1 MSHSLKRRNE
11 AQHPEDGAAMPE
23 DLKTSKASPAAKE
36 ASPAPGIDTP
46 FDGQKGAPKWNKEDT
61 VWMLSLFGTAIGAG
75 VLFLPINAGIGGI
88 IPLLIMTVVALPMTY
103 WAHRGMTRL
112 VLSSSKPDGDLTD
125 VVEEHFGKKAGVL
138 MNILYF
144 LSVYP
149 ILLVYSVTITN
160 TVNSFLEHQ
169 LGITPPARWLTS
181 LLLVGG
187 LILIV
192 RMGKDVVVHVM
203 SYLVYPFIGILVLL
217 SLYLIPKWN
226 TALFDSFDLNVA
238 REASGHSMGVTLM
251 LLVPVMVFSFN
262 HSPMISSFA
271 VDRRQTYGKF
281 AEAKSRKT
289 LLRAEILMVA
299 VVMFFVFSC
308 ALSLSPAD
316 MAEAKAQN
324 ITILSYLANHFDT
337 PLIQWIAPII
347 AMIAVAK
354 SFLGHYLGAAEGFE
368 GLVIKGSKNAS
379 KDDAESAH
387 KLDTITLIFMLVT
400 AWLVAWADPSILGMI
415 ETLCGPTIAIMLFI
429 IPMVAIHKVPALK
442 RYKGKAS
449 NYFVFFMGLVAL
461 ATIIYSIVQAF

>member
-11 AQHPEDGAAMPE
+11 ARHPEDGAAMPE

-36 ASPAPGIDTP
+36 SSPAPGIDTP

-88 IPLLIMTVVALPMTY
+88 IPLIIMTVLALPMTY

-169 LGITPPARWLTS
+169 LGITPPDRWLTS

-203 SYLVYPFIGILVLL
+203 SYLEYPFIGILVLL

-289 LLRAEILMVA
+289 LLRAEILMVV
-299 VVMFFVFSC
+299 VVMFFVFST

-316 MAEAKAQN
+316 IADAKAQN
-324 ITILSYLANHFDT
+324 ITILSYLANHFDN
-337 PLIQWIAPII
+337 PLIQWIAPVI

>member
-11 AQHPEDGAAMPE
+11 AQHPENGAKMPE

-125 VVEEHFGKKAGVL
+125 VVEEHFGLKAGVL

-169 LGITPPARWLTS
+169 LGITPPDRWLTS

-192 RMGKDVVVHVM
+192 RMGKNVVVHVM

-226 TALFDSFDLNVA
+226 TALFDSFDLSVA

-289 LLRAEILMVA
+289 LLRAEILMVV
-299 VVMFFVFSC
+299 VVMFFVFST

-316 MAEAKAQN
+316 MADAKAQN
-324 ITILSYLANHFDT
+324 ITILSYLANHFDN
-337 PLIQWIAPII
+337 PLIQWIAPVI

-442 RYKGKAS
+442 RYKGMAS

>member
-11 AQHPEDGAAMPE
+11 AQHPENGAKMPE

-125 VVEEHFGKKAGVL
+125 VVEEHFGLKAGVL

-169 LGITPPARWLTS
+169 LGITPPDRWPTS

-192 RMGKDVVVHVM
+192 RMGKNVVVHVM

-226 TALFDSFDLNVA
+226 TALFDSFDLSVA

-289 LLRAEILMVA
+289 LLRAEILMVV
-299 VVMFFVFSC
+299 VVMFFVFST

-316 MAEAKAQN
+316 MADAKAQN
-324 ITILSYLANHFDT
+324 ITILSYLANHFDN
-337 PLIQWIAPII
+337 PLIQWIAPVI

-442 RYKGKAS
+442 RYKGMAS

>member
-1 MSHSLKRRNE
+1 
-11 AQHPEDGAAMPE
+11 
-23 DLKTSKASPAAKE
+23 
-36 ASPAPGIDTP
+36 
-46 FDGQKGAPKWNKEDT
+46 
-61 VWMLSLFGTAIGAG
+61 
-75 VLFLPINAGIGGI
+75 
-88 IPLLIMTVVALPMTY
+88 
-103 WAHRGMTRL
+103 
-112 VLSSSKPDGDLTD
+112 
-125 VVEEHFGKKAGVL
+125 
-138 MNILYF
+138 
-144 LSVYP
+144 
-149 ILLVYSVTITN
+149 
-160 TVNSFLEHQ
+160 
-169 LGITPPARWLTS
+169 
-181 LLLVGG
+181 
-187 LILIV
+187 
-192 RMGKDVVVHVM
+192 
-203 SYLVYPFIGILVLL
+203 
-217 SLYLIPKWN
+217 
-226 TALFDSFDLNVA
+226 
-238 REASGHSMGVTLM
+238 MGVTLM

-289 LLRAEILMVA
+289 LLRAEILMVV

-368 GLVIKGSKNAS
+368 GLIVKGSKNAS
-379 KDDAESAH
+379 KDDAQSAH

-429 IPMVAIHKVPALK
+429 IPMVAIHKVPALQ

-461 ATIIYSIVQAF
+461 ATIIYSIVHAF

>member
-1 MSHSLKRRNE
+1 MSHSLKRRNS
-11 AQHPEDGAAMPE
+11 AQHPENRAEMPE
-23 DLKTSKASPAAKE
+23 TPKAAA
-36 ASPAPGIDTP
+36 PAPGIDTP

-88 IPLLIMTVVALPMTY
+88 IPLIIMTVVALPMTY

-169 LGITPPARWLTS
+169 LGITPPDRWLTS

-203 SYLVYPFIGILVLL
+203 SHLVYPFIGILVLL

-226 TALFDSFDLNVA
+226 TALFDSFDLSVA

-262 HSPMISSFA
+262 HSPMIPSFA
-271 VDRRQTYGKF
+271 VDRRQTYGRF

-289 LLRAEILMVA
+289 LLRAEILMVV

-316 MAEAKAQN
+316 MADAKAQN
-324 ITILSYLANHFDT
+324 ITILSYLANHFDN

-347 AMIAVAK
+347 AMIAVSN

-368 GLVIKGSKNAS
+368 GLVVKGSKNAS
-379 KDDAESAH
+379 KDDAQSAH

-429 IPMVAIHKVPALK
+429 IPMVAIHKVPALQ

-461 ATIIYSIVQAF
+461 ATIIYSIVHAF

>member
-1 MSHSLKRRNE
+1 MSHKLLRHGQVERPKHG
-11 AQHPEDGAAMPE
+11 AQIAEQLPAEEMP
-23 DLKTSKASPAAKE
+23 PAE
-36 ASPAPGIDTP
+36 GIDTP
-46 FDGQKGAPKWNKEDT
+46 FEGRKSAPAWNKEDT

-75 VLFLPINAGIGGI
+75 VRFLPINAGIGGI

-125 VVEEHFGKKAGVL
+125 VVEEHFGVKAGVL

-160 TVNSFLEHQ
+160 TVNSFLENQ
-169 LGITPPARWLTS
+169 LGINPPDRWLTS
-181 LLLVGG
+181 LILVGG
-187 LILIV
+187 LILVV
-192 RMGKDVVVHVM
+192 RMGKNVVVHVM

-226 TALFDSFDLNVA
+226 TALFDTFDLNVA

-271 VDRRQTYGKF
+271 VDRRQTYGKY
-281 AEAKSRKT
+281 AEYKSRNI
-289 LLRAEILMVA
+289 LLRAEILMVV

-316 MAEAKAQN
+316 MAEAKEQN
-324 ITILSYLANHFDT
+324 ITILSYLANHFDN
-337 PLIQWIAPII
+337 PVIQWIAPII

-368 GLVIKGSKNAS
+368 GLLVKGNKNAN
-379 KDDAESAH
+379 KNDAESSH

-400 AWLVAWADPSILGMI
+400 AWLIAWADPSILGMI
-415 ETLCGPTIAIMLFI
+415 ETLCGPTIAIMLFL
-429 IPMVAIHKVPALK
+429 IPMIAIHKVPALA
-442 RYKGKAS
+442 RFKGKVS
-449 NYFVFFMGLVAL
+449 NYFVFIMGLVAL